1 MTETMTKDA
10 LLGNIQ
16 EGYNQFEA
24 LLASLSEEQMLVPE
38 VNGPW
43 SVKDNIAHLT
53 AWHNYT
59 LDRLESLLAGKEPP
73 EFMPGLT
80 TEDEENEQIYQ
91 QNKNRPLAEVLT
103 DFRASYQR
111 MYNTVQALSEETLN
125 RLFPGSTK
133 SYPAWG
139 LIAGNTY
146 EHYQEHGNIIR
157 DWLCRVPQS

>member
-1 MTETMTKDA
+1 MTETITKNA
-10 LLGNIQ
+10 LLGNIL
-16 EGYNQFEA
+16 EGYNQFEG
-24 LLASLSEEQMLVPE
+24 LLASLREEQMTVPE

-59 LDRLESLLAGKEPP
+59 LDQLEGLQTGKEPP
-73 EFMPGLT
+73 AFMPGLT

-91 QNKNRPLAEVLT
+91 QNKYRPLAEVLT

-111 MYNTVQALSEETLN
+111 VYDTVQSMSEETLN
-125 RLFPGSTK
+125 APFPWRTGGN
-133 SYPAWG
+133 PVWP

-157 DWLCRVPQS
+157 DWLSRTA